1 MTEFFTQLIEALEK
15 ESLRRPGMGIDAAT
29 LEELNSSAQQNTSP
43 AKNAP
48 AEKPPVQ
55 TSVMPSGDDAPPWKE
70 VPPRPAPVPQ
80 PRFEERRAP
89 VPAPVPAPPVPA
101 QAPLPAPP
109 VNTPQKNL
117 VPGTLEHLCETV
129 RNCRNCPLCETR
141 LNAVPGE
148 GNPKAR
154 LMFIGEGPG
163 ADEDRQGRPFVG
175 AAGQLLDK
183 MIAAMQLRREDVYI
197 ANVVKCRPPRNRA
210 PMPEE
215 ANACIGYLEHQIRMI
230 RPEVIVLL
238 GATAA
243 HFLLQREEGIMRL
256 RGRWLEYDGI
266 PVMPTFH
273 PAFLLRQESAK
284 REAWEDLKQ
293 VMGRLGIPIP
303 VPRRAA
309 R

>member
-1 MTEFFTQLIEALEK
+1 MTDFFTQLTEALEK
-15 ESLRRPGMGIDAAT
+15 ENSRRPGMSIAAET
-29 LEELNSSAQQNTSP
+29 LTALNSDP
-43 AKNAP
+43 
-48 AEKPPVQ
+48 E
-55 TSVMPSGDDAPPWKE
+55 KE
-70 VPPRPAPVPQ
+70 VPPVQAVPEKTAPSAERSSVEPIPAAPIPADAERPQMPHREAAPV
-80 PRFEERRAP
+80 
-89 VPAPVPAPPVPA
+89 
-101 QAPLPAPP
+101 
-109 VNTPQKNL
+109 KKL

-148 GNPKAR
+148 GDPRAR

-183 MIAAMQLRREDVYI
+183 MIAAMQFRREDVYI
-197 ANVVKCRPPRNRA
+197 ANIVKCRPPRNRA

-215 ANACIGYLEHQIRMI
+215 ARACIGYLEHQIRMI
-230 RPEVIVLL
+230 QPEVIVLL

-243 HFLLQREEGIMRL
+243 HFLLEREEGIMRL
-256 RGRWLEYDGI
+256 RGRWLEYQGI

-293 VMGRLGIPIP
+293 VMRRLGIEPP
-303 VPRRAA
+303 APRRAA

>member
-1 MTEFFTQLIEALEK
+1 MTDFFTQLKEALEK
-15 ESLRRPGMGIDAAT
+15 ENSRRPGMSISAET
-29 LEELNSSAQQNTSP
+29 LTALNSDP
-43 AKNAP
+43 
-48 AEKPPVQ
+48 E
-55 TSVMPSGDDAPPWKE
+55 KE
-70 VPPRPAPVPQ
+70 VPPVQAVPEKTELPEEKISVEPIPAERIPAAAESPRMPFREEAPV
-80 PRFEERRAP
+80 
-89 VPAPVPAPPVPA
+89 
-101 QAPLPAPP
+101 
-109 VNTPQKNL
+109 KKL

-148 GNPKAR
+148 GDPHAR

-183 MIAAMQLRREDVYI
+183 MIAAMQFRREEVYI
-197 ANVVKCRPPRNRA
+197 ANIVKCRPPRNRA

-215 ANACIGYLEHQIRMI
+215 ARACIGYLEHQIRMI
-230 RPEVIVLL
+230 NPEVIVLL

-243 HFLLQREEGIMRL
+243 HFLLEREEGIMRL
-256 RGRWLEYDGI
+256 RGRWLEYQGI

-293 VMGRLGIPIP
+293 VMRRLGIEPP
-303 VPRRAA
+303 PPRRAA